1 MFGTIQLSDVLFGS
15 HVSSMSKAKESLA
28 GVGKPTFNT
37 TGESKALDLYQEQFN
52 ELHQLGEVLHGSTGS
67 GSRFDDGYRERDVP
81 N

>member
-37 TGESKALDLYQEQFN
+37 TGESKALDLY
-52 ELHQLGEVLHGSTGS
+52 
-67 GSRFDDGYRERDVP
+67 
-81 N
+81 